1 MVGDGKYLNQAIY
14 LTVNNVKVKNLEHRA
29 ANVGRKED
37 AGTGRVGAG
46 ARQGTQKIIVI
57 ASAQPGL
64 RFLVVGHLLFV
75 FFGGLGVEPI
85 VHLKRAWT

>member
-1 MVGDGKYLNQAIY
+1 MPQNPQ
-14 LTVNNVKVKNLEHRA
+14 HRA
-29 ANVGRKED
+29 ANVGREGD
-37 AGTGRVGAG
+37 AELSGCGVG
-46 ARQGTQKIIVI
+46 ARQGIQKIIVV

-64 RFLVVGHLLFV
+64 RFFIVGHLLFV